1 MKNHE
6 KGWTS
11 LGRPVLDGDGGLR
24 LGGGKSSQQEQ
35 EPTDAILRLSGGSFA
50 AGIGFSWGEG
60 KLTYKNKEYPV
71 SVNGMSIGKVG
82 ITNSTARGGVYHL
95 QKLTDLD
102 GNYTSAGVG
111 LTLVGGVSVVTT
123 MENQNGVRIDLHS
136 TTRGASITIG
146 AAGVDMR
153 IKR

>member
-1 MKNHE
+1 M
-6 KGWTS
+6 
-11 LGRPVLDGDGGLR
+11 
-24 LGGGKSSQQEQ
+24 Q
-35 EPTDAILRLSGGSFA
+35 LSGGSFA

-71 SVNGMSIGKVG
+71 SVNGMSIGKIG

-123 MENQNGVRIDLHS
+123 MQNQNGVRIDLHS
-136 TTRGASITIG
+136 TTRGAGITIG

>member
-1 MKNHE
+1 MKRV
-6 KGWTS
+6 G
-11 LGRPVLDGDGGLR
+11 LLLVVLCLTLTTGFAR
-24 LGGGKSSQQEQ
+24 GKSSQG
-35 EPTDAILRLSGGSFA
+35 PPDAILQLSGKSLA

-71 SVNGMSIGKVG
+71 SVNGLSIGKVG
-82 ITNSTARGGVYHL
+82 ITNSTARGEVYHL
-95 QKLTDLD
+95 QKLTDFD
-102 GNYTSAGVG
+102 GNYTSVGVG

-123 MENQNGVRIDLHS
+123 MENHNGVRIDLHS
-136 TTRGASITIG
+136 TTRGVSITIG

>member
-1 MKNHE
+1 MRTMKRV
-6 KGWTS
+6 GLFLVALCLTVTAGF
-11 LGRPVLDGDGGLR
+11 GR
-24 LGGGKSSQQEQ
+24 GKSGQ
-35 EPTDAILRLSGGSFA
+35 EPPDAILRLSGGSFA

-82 ITNSTARGGVYHL
+82 ITNSTARGEVYHL
-95 QKLTDLD
+95 QKLTDFD

-123 MENQNGVRIDLHS
+123 MQNQNGVRIHLHS
-136 TTRGASITIG
+136 TTRGAGITIG

>member
-1 MKNHE
+1 MRIMK
-6 KGWTS
+6 
-11 LGRPVLDGDGGLR
+11 RVGLLLVALCLTVTTGLPR
-24 LGGGKSSQQEQ
+24 GKSSQG
-35 EPTDAILRLSGGSFA
+35 PPDAILQLSGRSLA

-71 SVNGMSIGKVG
+71 SVNGMSIGNVG
-82 ITNSTARGGVYHL
+82 ITNSTARGEVYHL
-95 QKLTDLD
+95 QKLTDFD
-102 GNYTSAGVG
+102 GNYTSAGVS
-111 LTLVGGVSVVTT
+111 LTLVGGVAVVTT
-123 MENQNGVRIDLHS
+123 MQNQNGVRIDLHS

>member
-1 MKNHE
+1 MKRV
-6 KGWTS
+6 GLLLLALCLMVTAGF
-11 LGRPVLDGDGGLR
+11 GR
-24 LGGGKSSQQEQ
+24 GKSGQ
-35 EPTDAILRLSGGSFA
+35 EPPDAILRLSGGSFA

-60 KLTYKNKEYPV
+60 KLTYKNKEYPI

-82 ITNSTARGGVYHL
+82 ITNSTALGEVYHL
-95 QKLTDLD
+95 QKLTDFD

-123 MENQNGVRIDLHS
+123 MRNQNGVRIHLHS
-136 TTRGASITIG
+136 TTRGAGITIG

>member
-1 MKNHE
+1 MK
-6 KGWTS
+6 
-11 LGRPVLDGDGGLR
+11 RVGLLLVALCLTVTVAFAR
-24 LGGGKSSQQEQ
+24 GGGKSSQES
-35 EPTDAILRLSGGSFA
+35 PDAILQLSGGSFA

-60 KLTYKNKEYPV
+60 TLTYKGKTYPV

-123 MENQNGVRIDLHS
+123 MRSQNGVLIDLHS

-146 AAGVDMR
+146 VAGVDMR

>member
-1 MKNHE
+1 MRIMK
-6 KGWTS
+6 
-11 LGRPVLDGDGGLR
+11 RVGLLLVALCLTVTTGFAAR
-24 LGGGKSSQQEQ
+24 GKSSQG
-35 EPTDAILRLSGGSFA
+35 PPDAILQLSGRSLA

-71 SVNGMSIGKVG
+71 SVNGMSIGKIG
-82 ITNSTARGGVYHL
+82 ITNSTARGEVYHL
-95 QKLTDLD
+95 RKLTDFD
-102 GNYTSAGVG
+102 GNYTSVGVG

-123 MENQNGVRIDLHS
+123 MQNQNGVRIDLHS
-136 TTRGASITIG
+136 TTRGAGITIG

>member
-1 MKNHE
+1 MK
-6 KGWTS
+6 
-11 LGRPVLDGDGGLR
+11 RVGLLLVALCLTVTTGFAR
-24 LGGGKSSQQEQ
+24 GKSSQGQG
-35 EPTDAILRLSGGSFA
+35 PPDAMLQLSGRSLA

-82 ITNSTARGGVYHL
+82 ITNSTARGEVYHL
-95 QKLTDLD
+95 QKLTDFD

-111 LTLVGGVSVVTT
+111 LTLVGGLSVVTT
-123 MENQNGVRIDLHS
+123 MQNQNGVRIDLHS

>member
-1 MKNHE
+1 MMRI
-6 KGWTS
+6 T
-11 LGRPVLDGDGGLR
+11 RRVGLLSVALCMTVTAGFAR
-24 LGGGKSSQQEQ
+24 GKSGE
-35 EPTDAILRLSGGSFA
+35 EPPDAILQLSGGSFA
-50 AGIGFSWGEG
+50 AGIGFSWGKG

-82 ITNSTARGGVYHL
+82 IINSTARGEVYHL
-95 QKLTDLD
+95 QKLTDFD
-102 GNYTSAGVG
+102 GNYTSVGVG

-123 MENQNGVRIDLHS
+123 MQNHNGVRIDLHS
-136 TTRGASITIG
+136 TTRGVSITIG